1 MVDWTMYVS
10 LQEAHTLEGKTSHQ
24 RGSCKCLC
32 TIRCALRQVEASH
45 LSCPV
50 PTSRQTQPVMAGGL
64 PPQGQVSQ
72 WDLPVSVSVKPRR
85 EQDPVRAPPCL
96 PPNCPLAPSQTLHAN
111 RRWVLSSGTSEPHT
125 GDCSHLLNEPDLR
138 RASFLIS
145 FSSSSNVTSP
155 EGLSLTYLLN
165 WPVFPALQAHVHYH
179 RGCCIFF
186 IV

>member
-10 LQEAHTLEGKTSHQ
+10 LKEAHTLEGKTSHQ

-96 PPNCPLAPSQTLHAN
+96 PKPPPSTFPD
-111 RRWVLSSGTSEPHT
+111 SSCKYEVGTVFRHFW
-125 GDCSHLLNEPDLR
+125 
-138 RASFLIS
+138 AS
-145 FSSSSNVTSP
+145 
-155 EGLSLTYLLN
+155 
-165 WPVFPALQAHVHYH
+165 H
-179 RGCCIFF
+179 RGLLSPPQWARPPQGKLPHLIQ
-186 IV
+186 